1 MMSCSKGANTGMCY
15 SFPLSIL
22 ASGPLGLVP
31 SVLCERDL
39 LNVYDIMQ
47 TYKDDFLSAEL
58 LARELL
64 RLKVR

>member
-1 MMSCSKGANTGMCY
+1 MMSCSKGTNTGMCY

-47 TYKDDFLSAEL
+47 TYKDDF
-58 LARELL
+58 
-64 RLKVR
+64 VC